1 VVSAPKYVMQNF
13 VYRNPTEIIFGRGTI
28 SEIASRVPASGPV
41 LFVYGGGSI
50 KRNGVYD
57 QVRSALKSYDLV
69 EFGGIEAN
77 PVYETCLRAVEV
89 VKARQARFIL
99 AVGGGSV
106 LDAAKFIAAA
116 TCFTGPD
123 PWEILRTQGENVKA
137 ALPVGT
143 VLTLPATGSESNG
156 GAVISRRAT
165 QEKLHFISNLVF
177 PVFSVLD
184 PETTF
189 TLPQKQVRNG
199 IADAFVHVME
209 QYLTYPASAPLQDRL
224 AEAVLQTLIEVGPVT
239 LAKPKDYEARATF
252 MWSATLALNTLI
264 GCGVPQDWSTHMIG
278 HELTAF
284 YGLDH
289 AETLAVVL
297 PGTWRHKLAQK
308 RAKLVQ
314 YGRRVWNVSSAEEA
328 IEKTEAFFRSL
339 GLPTLLS
346 EYKIR
351 GTEAAEKVRARFA
364 ERRAVFGEHAD
375 IGAEDAARILE
386 LRA

>member
-1 VVSAPKYVMQNF
+1 MQNF
-13 VYRNPTEIIFGRGTI
+13 IYKNPTEIIFGRGTI
-28 SEIASRVPASGPV
+28 KELASRVPANGPV
-41 LFVYGGGSI
+41 LLLYGGGSI

-57 QVRSALKSYDLV
+57 QVRSALNEHVVV
-69 EFGGIEAN
+69 EFADIEPN
-77 PVYETCLRAVEV
+77 PLCETCLKAVEV
-89 VKARQARFIL
+89 VKARQIQFIL

-106 LDAAKFIAAA
+106 LDASKFIAAA
-116 TCFTGPD
+116 ACFTGSD
-123 PWEILRTQGENVKA
+123 PWEILRTHGDVVKT
-137 ALPVGT
+137 ALPIGT
-143 VLTLPATGSESNG
+143 VLTLPATGSESNNS
-156 GAVISRRAT
+156 AVISRKST
-165 QEKLHFISNLVF
+165 QEKLHFTSNFVF

-189 TLPQKQVRNG
+189 SLPSKQVRNG

-209 QYLTYPASAPLQDRL
+209 QYLTYPAAAPLQDRL
-224 AEAVLQTLIEVGPVT
+224 AEAVLQTLVEVGPVT
-239 LAKPKDYEARATF
+239 LANPKDYEARATF
-252 MWSATLALNTLI
+252 VWSATLALNTLI

-297 PGTWRHKLAQK
+297 PGTWKYKLEQK

-314 YGRRVWNVSSAEEA
+314 YGRRVWNVNSAEQA

-339 GLPTLLS
+339 GLPTRLGD
-346 EYKIR
+346 YQIP

-364 ERRAVFGEHAD
+364 KRRAVFGEHAD
-375 IGAEDAARILE
+375 IGADAAAAILT